1 MGLGFRLLSARNES
15 GDGESRKMAEIRNG
29 VVAALAEKVWIP
41 YAAPGGKTQV
51 LASKI
56 AGWNVNTDNRS
67 GFFTSP

>member
-1 MGLGFRLLSARNES
+1 
-15 GDGESRKMAEIRNG
+15 MAEIRNG